1 MNRPACF
8 AAVLFLAACPG
19 ALASE
24 AEHSFDSV
32 YGDAYKRVTATPDP
46 SDDVALAA
54 QLLAAARTQKNKR
67 DLLALLC
74 EKAYE
79 LGAKIP
85 TGHASA
91 IEAMELA
98 AEQVPENRAACLEKI
113 ATVRQ
118 RQYDASKGAERTES
132 GDVLIDALLAAA
144 NATFEAGSTSEA
156 IALASRASLVAR
168 KSIPDRKTEVQTWQE
183 RFAARERAEKQ
194 AAAIKGRL
202 AGNPQDP
209 RARMELIRLCLVEMD
224 DPAQATTALDETCD
238 PSMRKYVLAAAKGVD
253 AAPEAACLELAD
265 WYRGLAD
272 KKASP
277 GGVAATLR
285 RARAY
290 YSRYLSLHPA
300 EDLARVQTTMSL
312 AKVEEGLGKLE
323 VPANSELTP
332 GRWIDL
338 LKSVRPAKHVVS
350 GKWEVKDGA
359 LIGSVPH
366 GESAHFTIPYAL
378 EGSYQVLAR
387 FIRTRGAWE
396 TRVFLPLGSSSVTLT
411 LGLAETHIGFWN
423 IAPGASSR
431 GPVHLHPAPLN
442 TNQEYQLNILVT
454 LGGDQAEI
462 AVMLD
467 DKPLLHYQ
475 GPQGALSPMERLP
488 NPRCLA
494 VGTWGSTVAFKS
506 LRLRMLTGKAKLQP

>member
-24 AEHSFDSV
+24 AEDSFDSV

-118 RQYDASKGAERTES
+118 RQYDASKGAERTEG

-156 IALASRASLVAR
+156 IALASRASLVAK
-168 KSIPDRKTEVQTWQE
+168 KSVADRKTEVQTWRE
-183 RFAARERAEKQ
+183 RFAARERAERQ

-224 DPAQATTALDETCD
+224 DP
-238 PSMRKYVLAAAKGVD
+238 
-253 AAPEAACLELAD
+253 
-265 WYRGLAD
+265 GL
-272 KKASP
+272 
-277 GGVAATLR
+277 
-285 RARAY
+285 ARAY